1 MPSGVHEIV
10 KRVMRDPLGL
20 LGLILVII
28 VIGAA
33 LFAEVVAPYDPNKID
48 IISKL
53 QSPSAAHWLGTD
65 QLGRDTLSRI
75 IFGARV
81 AMGIAVFS
89 IGIGAF
95 IGLILGMLA
104 GYGPRW
110 LDSLLIFGF
119 DSLSAIPLILFA
131 LTVIVILGPGTGTLI
146 FVIAV
151 ISVPVYG
158 RLVRAQTLSLR
169 RSEFVLAEQS
179 MGASTLRIIGIHLL
193 PNVLGPLV
201 ILVSMDIPTVV
212 ALEAALSYLG
222 LGVKPPTPSWGTILN
237 DGYTSLR
244 ANPALVIAAGIP
256 LVIATLGFTFLGE
269 SLRDA
274 LDPKL
279 KNRPSA

>member
-1 MPSGVHEIV
+1 MPSGVLEILR
-10 KRVMRDPLGL
+10 RVMRDPLGL
-20 LGLILVII
+20 LGLVLVVI

-33 LFAEVVAPYDPNKID
+33 LFADVIAPYDPAKID
-48 IISKL
+48 VLNKL
-53 QSPSAAHWLGTD
+53 QGPSAAHWLGTD
-65 QLGRDTLSRI
+65 QLGRDTFSRI
-75 IFGARV
+75 IYGARV

-95 IGLILGMLA
+95 VGLILGILA

-110 LDSLLIFGF
+110 LDAVLIFFF

-131 LTVIVILGPGTGTLI
+131 LTVIVILGPGTSTLI

-169 RSEFVLAEQS
+169 RSEFILAEQA
-179 MGASTLRIIGIHLL
+179 MGASLPRIVGIHLL

-237 DGYTSLR
+237 DGYVSLR
-244 ANPALVIAAGIP
+244 TNPALVIAAGIP

-269 SLRDA
+269 ALRDA

-279 KNRPSA
+279 KVRRS

>member
-1 MPSGVHEIV
+1 MPSGVLEIL
-10 KRVMRDPLGL
+10 KRVTRDPLGL
-20 LGLILVII
+20 LGLVLVII

-33 LFAEVVAPYDPNKID
+33 LFADVVSPYDPAKID
-48 IISKL
+48 VLHKL
-53 QSPSAAHWLGTD
+53 QDPSAAHWLGTD

-75 IFGARV
+75 IYGARV

-95 IGLILGMLA
+95 IGLILGILA

-110 LDSLLIFGF
+110 LDAVLIFFF

-146 FVIAV
+146 FVIAL
-151 ISVPVYG
+151 ISIPVYG

-169 RSEFVLAEQS
+169 SSEFVLAEQS
-179 MGASTLRIIGIHLL
+179 MGASLPRIVGIHLL

-237 DGYTSLR
+237 DGYVSLR
-244 ANPALVIAAGIP
+244 TNPSLVIAAGIP

-269 SLRDA
+269 ALRDA

-279 KNRPSA
+279 KARRSA

>member
-1 MPSGVHEIV
+1 MPSGVLEIIR
-10 KRVMRDPLGL
+10 RVMRDPLGL
-20 LGLILVII
+20 LGLILVVI
-28 VIGAA
+28 VLGAA
-33 LFAEVVAPYDPNKID
+33 IFADVISPYDPAKID
-48 IISKL
+48 VLNKL

-75 IFGARV
+75 IHGARV

-110 LDSLLIFGF
+110 LDALLIFFF

-169 RSEFVLAEQS
+169 RSEFILAEQS
-179 MGASTLRIIGIHLL
+179 MGAGTPRIIGIHLL

-222 LGVKPPTPSWGTILN
+222 LGVRPPTPSWGTILN

-244 ANPALVIAAGIP
+244 TNPALVIAAGIP

-279 KNRPSA
+279 KSRLSP

>member
-1 MPSGVHEIV
+1 MPSGALEIL
-10 KRVMRDPLGL
+10 KRVTRDPFGL
-20 LGLILVII
+20 LGLVLVII
-28 VIGAA
+28 VLGAA
-33 LFAEVVAPYDPNKID
+33 IFADVVAPYDPAKID
-48 IISKL
+48 IINKL
-53 QSPSAAHWLGTD
+53 QGPSAAHWLGTD

-75 IFGARV
+75 IHGARV

-95 IGLILGMLA
+95 IGLILGILA

-110 LDSLLIFGF
+110 LDALLIFFF
-119 DSLSAIPLILFA
+119 DSLNAIPLILFA
-131 LTVIVILGPGTGTLI
+131 LTVIVILGPGTSTLI

-151 ISVPVYG
+151 ISIPVYG

-169 RSEFVLAEQS
+169 RSEFILAEQA
-179 MGASTLRIIGIHLL
+179 MGASLPRIVGIHLL

-201 ILVSMDIPTVV
+201 ILVSMDIPSVV

-244 ANPALVIAAGIP
+244 GNPALVIAAGIP

-269 SLRDA
+269 ALRDA

-279 KNRPSA
+279 KTRRPP

>member
-1 MPSGVHEIV
+1 MPSGALEIL
-10 KRVMRDPLGL
+10 KRVTRDPFGL
-20 LGLILVII
+20 LGLVLVII
-28 VIGAA
+28 VLGAA
-33 LFAEVVAPYDPNKID
+33 IFADVIAPYDPAKID
-48 IISKL
+48 IINKL
-53 QSPSAAHWLGTD
+53 QGPSAAHWLGTD

-75 IFGARV
+75 IYGARV

-95 IGLILGMLA
+95 IGLILGILA

-110 LDSLLIFGF
+110 LDAILIFFF
-119 DSLSAIPLILFA
+119 DSLNAIPLILFA
-131 LTVIVILGPGTGTLI
+131 LTVIVILGPGTSTLI

-151 ISVPVYG
+151 ISIPVYG

-169 RSEFVLAEQS
+169 RSEFILAEQA
-179 MGASTLRIIGIHLL
+179 MGASLPRIVGIHLL

-201 ILVSMDIPTVV
+201 ILVSMDIPSVV

-222 LGVKPPTPSWGTILN
+222 LGVRPPTPSWGTILN

-244 ANPALVIAAGIP
+244 SNPALVIAAGIP

-269 SLRDA
+269 ALRDA

-279 KNRPSA
+279 KTRRTP

>member
-1 MPSGVHEIV
+1 MPSGVHEIL

-33 LFAEVVAPYDPNKID
+33 VFADVVAPYDPNKID
-48 IISKL
+48 ILNKL

-95 IGLILGMLA
+95 VGLILGMLA

-110 LDSLLIFGF
+110 LDALLIFGF

-169 RSEFVLAEQS
+169 RSEFILAEQS
-179 MGASTLRIIGIHLL
+179 MGAGTLRIIGIHLL

-279 KNRPSA
+279 RNRPSA

>member
-1 MPSGVHEIV
+1 MPSGVHEIL

-20 LGLILVII
+20 LGLVLVII

-33 LFAEVVAPYDPNKID
+33 LFADVISPYDPSRID
-48 IISKL
+48 VLNKL

-75 IFGARV
+75 IYGARV

-95 IGLILGMLA
+95 VGLILGLLA

-110 LDSLLIFGF
+110 LDALLIFCF

-158 RLVRAQTLSLR
+158 RIVRAQTLSLR
-169 RSEFVLAEQS
+169 RSEFILAEQS
-179 MGASTLRIIGIHLL
+179 MGAGTARIIGIHLL

-244 ANPALVIAAGIP
+244 TNPALVIAAGIP

-279 KNRPSA
+279 RNRPSS

>member
-1 MPSGVHEIV
+1 MPSGVIEIL

-20 LGLILVII
+20 LGLVLVVI

-33 LFAEVVAPYDPNKID
+33 IFADVISPYDPSKID
-48 IISKL
+48 VLNKL
-53 QSPSAAHWLGTD
+53 QNPSAAHWLGTD

-75 IFGARV
+75 IYGARV

-89 IGIGAF
+89 ISIGAF
-95 IGLILGMLA
+95 VGLILGMLA

-110 LDSLLIFGF
+110 LDALLIFCF

-158 RLVRAQTLSLR
+158 RIVRAQTLSLR
-169 RSEFVLAEQS
+169 RSEFILAEQS
-179 MGASTLRIIGIHLL
+179 MGAGTARIIGIHLL

-222 LGVKPPTPSWGTILN
+222 LGVRPPTPSWGTILN

-279 KNRPSA
+279 RNRPSS

>member
-1 MPSGVHEIV
+1 MPSGALEIL
-10 KRVMRDPLGL
+10 KRVTRDPFGL
-20 LGLILVII
+20 LGLVLVI
-28 VIGAA
+28 VTLGAA
-33 LFAEVVAPYDPNKID
+33 IFADVLAPYDPAKID
-48 IISKL
+48 ILNKL
-53 QSPSAAHWLGTD
+53 QGPSAAHWLGTD

-75 IFGARV
+75 IHGARV

-95 IGLILGMLA
+95 IGLILGILA

-110 LDSLLIFGF
+110 LDALLIFFF

-131 LTVIVILGPGTGTLI
+131 LTVIVILGPGTSTLI

-151 ISVPVYG
+151 ISIPVYG

-169 RSEFVLAEQS
+169 RSEFILAEQS
-179 MGASTLRIIGIHLL
+179 MGASLPRIVGIHLL

-201 ILVSMDIPTVV
+201 ILVSMDIPSVV

-244 ANPALVIAAGIP
+244 SNPALVIAAGIP

-269 SLRDA
+269 ALRDA

-279 KNRPSA
+279 KTRRPP

>member
-1 MPSGVHEIV
+1 MPSGVLEILR
-10 KRVMRDPLGL
+10 RVMRDPLGL
-20 LGLILVII
+20 LGLVLVVV

-33 LFAEVVAPYDPNKID
+33 LFADVVSPYDPAKID
-48 IISKL
+48 VLNKL

-75 IFGARV
+75 IHGARV

-95 IGLILGMLA
+95 VGLILGILA

-110 LDSLLIFGF
+110 LDAVLIFFF

-131 LTVIVILGPGTGTLI
+131 LTVIVILGPGTSTLI
-146 FVIAV
+146 FVIAL
-151 ISVPVYG
+151 ISIPIYG

-169 RSEFVLAEQS
+169 RSEFILAEQS
-179 MGASTLRIIGIHLL
+179 MGASLPRIVGIHLL

-237 DGYTSLR
+237 DGYVSLR
-244 ANPALVIAAGIP
+244 TNPALVIAAGIP

-269 SLRDA
+269 ALRDA

-279 KNRPSA
+279 QTRRSP

>member
-1 MPSGVHEIV
+1 MPSGVHEIL

-20 LGLILVII
+20 LGLILVVI

-33 LFAEVVAPYDPNKID
+33 LFADVVAPYDPNKID
-48 IISKL
+48 IINKL

-95 IGLILGMLA
+95 VGLILGMLA

-110 LDSLLIFGF
+110 LDALLIFCF

-169 RSEFVLAEQS
+169 RSEFILAEQS
-179 MGASTLRIIGIHLL
+179 MGAGTLRIIGIHLL

-279 KNRPSA
+279 RNRPSS

>member
-1 MPSGVHEIV
+1 MPSGVLEILR
-10 KRVMRDPLGL
+10 RVTRDPLGL
-20 LGLILVII
+20 LGLVLVVI

-33 LFAEVVAPYDPNKID
+33 LFADVVSPYDPAKID
-48 IISKL
+48 VLHKL
-53 QSPSAAHWLGTD
+53 QDPSAAHWLGTD

-75 IFGARV
+75 IYGARV

-95 IGLILGMLA
+95 IGLILGILA

-110 LDSLLIFGF
+110 LDAVLIFFF

-131 LTVIVILGPGTGTLI
+131 LTVIVILGPGTSTLI
-146 FVIAV
+146 LVIAL
-151 ISVPVYG
+151 ISIPVYG

-169 RSEFVLAEQS
+169 RSEFILAEQS
-179 MGASTLRIIGIHLL
+179 MGAGMSRIIGIHLL

-222 LGVKPPTPSWGTILN
+222 LGVRPPTPSWGTILN
-237 DGYTSLR
+237 DGY
-244 ANPALVIAAGIP
+244 V
-256 LVIATLGFTFLGE
+256 
-269 SLRDA
+269 
-274 LDPKL
+274 
-279 KNRPSA
+279 

>member
-1 MPSGVHEIV
+1 MPSGALEIL
-10 KRVMRDPLGL
+10 KRVTRDPFGL
-20 LGLILVII
+20 LGLVLVII
-28 VIGAA
+28 TLGAA
-33 LFAEVVAPYDPNKID
+33 IFADVLAPYDPAKID
-48 IISKL
+48 ILNKL
-53 QSPSAAHWLGTD
+53 QGPSAAHWLGTD

-75 IFGARV
+75 IHGARV

-95 IGLILGMLA
+95 IGLILGILA

-110 LDSLLIFGF
+110 LDALLIFFF

-131 LTVIVILGPGTGTLI
+131 LTVIVILGPGTSTLI

-151 ISVPVYG
+151 ISIPVYG

-169 RSEFVLAEQS
+169 RSEFILAEQS
-179 MGASTLRIIGIHLL
+179 MGASLPRIVGIHLL

-201 ILVSMDIPTVV
+201 ILVSMDIPSVV

-244 ANPALVIAAGIP
+244 SNPALVIAAGIP

-269 SLRDA
+269 ALRDA

-279 KNRPSA
+279 KTRRTP

>member
-1 MPSGVHEIV
+1 MPSGALEIL
-10 KRVMRDPLGL
+10 KRVTRDPFGL
-20 LGLILVII
+20 LGLVLVII
-28 VIGAA
+28 VLGAA
-33 LFAEVVAPYDPNKID
+33 IFADVVAPYDPAKID
-48 IISKL
+48 IINKL
-53 QSPSAAHWLGTD
+53 QGPSVAHWLGTD

-75 IFGARV
+75 IYGARV

-95 IGLILGMLA
+95 IGLILGILA

-110 LDSLLIFGF
+110 LDALLIFFF
-119 DSLSAIPLILFA
+119 DSLNAIPLILFA
-131 LTVIVILGPGTGTLI
+131 LTVIVILGPGTSTLI

-151 ISVPVYG
+151 ISIPVYG

-169 RSEFVLAEQS
+169 RSEFILAEQA
-179 MGASTLRIIGIHLL
+179 MGASLPRIVGIHLL

-201 ILVSMDIPTVV
+201 ILVSMDIPSVV

-244 ANPALVIAAGIP
+244 SNPALVIAAGIP

-269 SLRDA
+269 ALRDA

-279 KNRPSA
+279 KTRRTP

>member
-1 MPSGVHEIV
+1 MPSGVLEIL
-10 KRVMRDPLGL
+10 KRVTRDPLGL
-20 LGLILVII
+20 LGLVLVVI

-33 LFAEVVAPYDPNKID
+33 LFADVVSPYDPAKID
-48 IISKL
+48 VLHKL
-53 QSPSAAHWLGTD
+53 QDPSAAHWLGTD

-75 IFGARV
+75 IYGARV
-81 AMGIAVFS
+81 AMGIAIFS

-95 IGLILGMLA
+95 IGLILGILA

-110 LDSLLIFGF
+110 LDSVLIFFF

-146 FVIAV
+146 FVIAL
-151 ISVPVYG
+151 ISIPVYG

-169 RSEFVLAEQS
+169 RSEFILAEQS
-179 MGASTLRIIGIHLL
+179 MGASLPRIVGIHLL

-237 DGYTSLR
+237 DGYVSLR
-244 ANPALVIAAGIP
+244 TNPSLVIAAGIP

-269 SLRDA
+269 ALRDA

-279 KNRPSA
+279 KARRSA

>member
-1 MPSGVHEIV
+1 MPSGVLEIL
-10 KRVMRDPLGL
+10 KRVTRDPLGL
-20 LGLILVII
+20 LGLVLVVI
-28 VIGAA
+28 VVGAA
-33 LFAEVVAPYDPNKID
+33 LFANVIAPYDPAKID
-48 IISKL
+48 VLSKL
-53 QSPSAAHWLGTD
+53 QGPSAAHWLGTD

-75 IFGARV
+75 IYGARV

-95 IGLILGMLA
+95 IGLILGILA

-110 LDSLLIFGF
+110 LDAILIFFF

-146 FVIAV
+146 FVIAL
-151 ISVPVYG
+151 ISIPVYG

-169 RSEFVLAEQS
+169 RSEFILAEQS
-179 MGASTLRIIGIHLL
+179 MGASLPRIVGIHLL

-237 DGYTSLR
+237 DGYVSLR
-244 ANPALVIAAGIP
+244 TNPSLVIAAGIP

-269 SLRDA
+269 ALRDA

-279 KNRPSA
+279 KARRAS

>member
-1 MPSGVHEIV
+1 MPSGVLEILR
-10 KRVMRDPLGL
+10 RVTRDPLGL
-20 LGLILVII
+20 LGLVLVVI

-33 LFAEVVAPYDPNKID
+33 LFADVISPYDPAKID
-48 IISKL
+48 VLHKL
-53 QSPSAAHWLGTD
+53 QDPSATHWLGTD

-75 IFGARV
+75 IYGARV

-95 IGLILGMLA
+95 IGLILGILA

-110 LDSLLIFGF
+110 LDAVLIFFF

-131 LTVIVILGPGTGTLI
+131 LTVIVILGPGTSTLI
-146 FVIAV
+146 LVIAL
-151 ISVPVYG
+151 ISIPVYG

-169 RSEFVLAEQS
+169 SSEFVLAEQS
-179 MGASTLRIIGIHLL
+179 MGASLPRIVGIHLL

-237 DGYTSLR
+237 DGYVSLR
-244 ANPALVIAAGIP
+244 TNPSLVIAAGIP

-269 SLRDA
+269 ALRDA

-279 KNRPSA
+279 KARRSA

>member
-1 MPSGVHEIV
+1 MPSGALEIL
-10 KRVMRDPLGL
+10 KRVTRDPFGL
-20 LGLILVII
+20 LGLVLVII
-28 VIGAA
+28 VLGAA
-33 LFAEVVAPYDPNKID
+33 IFADVVAPYDPAKID
-48 IISKL
+48 IINKL
-53 QSPSAAHWLGTD
+53 QGPSAAHWLGTD

-75 IFGARV
+75 IYGARV

-95 IGLILGMLA
+95 IGLILGILA

-110 LDSLLIFGF
+110 LDALLIFFF
-119 DSLSAIPLILFA
+119 DSLNAIPLILFA
-131 LTVIVILGPGTGTLI
+131 LTVIVILGPGTSTLI

-151 ISVPVYG
+151 ISIPVYG

-169 RSEFVLAEQS
+169 RSEFILAEQA
-179 MGASTLRIIGIHLL
+179 MGASLPRIVGIHLL

-201 ILVSMDIPTVV
+201 ILVSMDIPSVV

-244 ANPALVIAAGIP
+244 SNPALVIAAGIP

-269 SLRDA
+269 ALRDA

-279 KNRPSA
+279 KTRRTP

>member
-1 MPSGVHEIV
+1 MPSGVHEIIR
-10 KRVMRDPLGL
+10 RVMRDPLGL
-20 LGLILVII
+20 LGLVLVII
-28 VIGAA
+28 VLGSAI
-33 LFAEVVAPYDPNKID
+33 FADIVAPYDPTRID
-48 IISKL
+48 VLNKL
-53 QSPSAAHWLGTD
+53 QGPSAAHWLGTD

-75 IFGARV
+75 IYGARV

-95 IGLILGMLA
+95 VGLILGILA

-110 LDSLLIFGF
+110 LDSLLIFFF

-131 LTVIVILGPGTGTLI
+131 LTVIVILGPGTATLI

-151 ISVPVYG
+151 ISIPVYG

-169 RSEFVLAEQS
+169 RSEFIIAEQS
-179 MGASTLRIIGIHLL
+179 MGASLARIVGIHLL

-222 LGVKPPTPSWGTILN
+222 LGVKPPTPSWGTILY

-244 ANPALVIAAGIP
+244 TNPALVVAAGIP

-279 KNRPSA
+279 KPRLR

>member
-1 MPSGVHEIV
+1 MPSGVLEIL
-10 KRVMRDPLGL
+10 KRVTRDPLGL
-20 LGLILVII
+20 LGLVLVVI

-33 LFAEVVAPYDPNKID
+33 LFADVVSPYDPAKID
-48 IISKL
+48 VLHKL
-53 QSPSAAHWLGTD
+53 QDPSAAHWLGTD

-75 IFGARV
+75 IYGARV

-95 IGLILGMLA
+95 IGLILGILA

-110 LDSLLIFGF
+110 LDAVLIFFF

-131 LTVIVILGPGTGTLI
+131 LTVIVILGPGTGTLV
-146 FVIAV
+146 FVIAL
-151 ISVPVYG
+151 ISIPVYG

-169 RSEFVLAEQS
+169 SSEFVLAEQS
-179 MGASTLRIIGIHLL
+179 MGASLPRIVGIHLL

-237 DGYTSLR
+237 DGYVSLR
-244 ANPALVIAAGIP
+244 TNPSLVIAAGIP

-269 SLRDA
+269 ALRDA

-279 KNRPSA
+279 KARRSA

>member
-1 MPSGVHEIV
+1 MPSGALDIL
-10 KRVMRDPLGL
+10 KRVTRDPFGL
-20 LGLILVII
+20 LGLVFVVI
-28 VIGAA
+28 VLGAA
-33 LFAEVVAPYDPNKID
+33 IFADVVAPYDPARID
-48 IISKL
+48 IVNKL
-53 QSPSAAHWLGTD
+53 QGPSAAHWLGTD
-65 QLGRDTLSRI
+65 QLGRDTLSRVI
-75 IFGARV
+75 YGARV

-95 IGLILGMLA
+95 IGLILGILA

-110 LDSLLIFGF
+110 LDALLIFFF

-131 LTVIVILGPGTGTLI
+131 LTVIVILGPGTSTLV

-151 ISVPVYG
+151 ISIPVYG

-169 RSEFVLAEQS
+169 RSEFILAEQS
-179 MGASTLRIIGIHLL
+179 MGAGLPRIVGIHLL

-201 ILVSMDIPTVV
+201 ILVSMDIPSVV

-279 KNRPSA
+279 KTRRSP

>member
-1 MPSGVHEIV
+1 MPSGVLEIL

-20 LGLILVII
+20 LGLILVVI
-28 VIGAA
+28 VLGAA
-33 LFAEVVAPYDPNKID
+33 IFADVISPYDPAKID
-48 IISKL
+48 VLNKL

-75 IFGARV
+75 IYGARV

-110 LDSLLIFGF
+110 LDALLIFFF

-131 LTVIVILGPGTGTLI
+131 LTVIVILGPGAGTLI

-151 ISVPVYG
+151 ISIPVYG
-158 RLVRAQTLSLR
+158 RLIRAQTLSLR
-169 RSEFVLAEQS
+169 RSEFILAEQS
-179 MGASTLRIIGIHLL
+179 IGAGTPRIIGIHLL

-222 LGVKPPTPSWGTILN
+222 LGVRPPTPSWGTILN

-244 ANPALVIAAGIP
+244 TNPALVIAAGIP

-269 SLRDA
+269 ALRDA

-279 KNRPSA
+279 KHKSFP

>member
-1 MPSGVHEIV
+1 MPSAALEIL

-20 LGLILVII
+20 LGLVLVII
-28 VIGAA
+28 VLGAA
-33 LFAEVVAPYDPNKID
+33 VFADVVAPYDPTKID
-48 IISKL
+48 VLNKL
-53 QSPSAAHWLGTD
+53 QDPTAAHWLGTD

-75 IFGARV
+75 IHGARV

-95 IGLILGMLA
+95 IGLILGILA

-110 LDSLLIFGF
+110 LDSVLIFFF

-146 FVIAV
+146 FVIAM
-151 ISVPVYG
+151 ISIPVYG

-169 RSEFVLAEQS
+169 RSEFILAEQS
-179 MGASTLRIIGIHLL
+179 MGAGMARIVGIHLL

-237 DGYTSLR
+237 DGYVSLR
-244 ANPALVIAAGIP
+244 TNPALVIAAGIP

-269 SLRDA
+269 ALRDA

-279 KNRPSA
+279 KGRRS

>member
-1 MPSGVHEIV
+1 MLEIL
-10 KRVMRDPLGL
+10 KRVTRDPLGL
-20 LGLILVII
+20 LGLVLVVI

-33 LFAEVVAPYDPNKID
+33 LFADAISPYDPARID
-48 IISKL
+48 VLNKL
-53 QSPSAAHWLGTD
+53 QGPSAAHWLGTD

-75 IFGARV
+75 IHGARV

-95 IGLILGMLA
+95 IGLILGILA

-110 LDSLLIFGF
+110 LDAVLIFFF

-146 FVIAV
+146 FVIAL
-151 ISVPVYG
+151 ISIPVYG

-169 RSEFVLAEQS
+169 RSEFILAEQS
-179 MGASTLRIIGIHLL
+179 MGASLPRIVGIHLL

-237 DGYTSLR
+237 DGYVSLR
-244 ANPALVIAAGIP
+244 TNPSLVIAAGIP
-256 LVIATLGFTFLGE
+256 LVIATLGFTFFGE
-269 SLRDA
+269 ALRDA

-279 KNRPSA
+279 KGRRAS

>member
-1 MPSGVHEIV
+1 MPSGALDIL
-10 KRVMRDPLGL
+10 KRVTRDPFGL
-20 LGLILVII
+20 LGLVLVII
-28 VIGAA
+28 VLGAA
-33 LFAEVVAPYDPNKID
+33 IFADVVAPYDPAKID
-48 IISKL
+48 IINKL
-53 QSPSAAHWLGTD
+53 QGPSAAHWLGTD

-75 IFGARV
+75 IHGARV

-95 IGLILGMLA
+95 IGLILGILA

-110 LDSLLIFGF
+110 LDALLIFFF

-131 LTVIVILGPGTGTLI
+131 LTVIVILGPGTSTLI

-151 ISVPVYG
+151 ISIPVYG

-169 RSEFVLAEQS
+169 RSEFILAEQA
-179 MGASTLRIIGIHLL
+179 MGASLPRIVGIHLL

-201 ILVSMDIPTVV
+201 ILVSMDIPSVV

-222 LGVKPPTPSWGTILN
+222 LGVRPPTPSWGTILN

-244 ANPALVIAAGIP
+244 SNPALVIAAGVP

-269 SLRDA
+269 ALRDA

-279 KNRPSA
+279 KTRRTP

>member
-1 MPSGVHEIV
+1 MPSVAHDIL
-10 KRVMRDPLGL
+10 KRVTRDPLGL
-20 LGLILVII
+20 LGLVLVVI
-28 VIGAA
+28 VLGAA
-33 LFAEVVAPYDPNKID
+33 IFADVVAPYDPAKID
-48 IISKL
+48 VLHKL
-53 QSPSAAHWLGTD
+53 QGPSAAHWLGTD
-65 QLGRDTLSRI
+65 QLGRDTLSRVI
-75 IFGARV
+75 YGARV

-95 IGLILGMLA
+95 IGLILGILA

-110 LDSLLIFGF
+110 LDAVLIFFF

-131 LTVIVILGPGTGTLI
+131 LTVIVILGPGTSTLI
-146 FVIAV
+146 FVIAM
-151 ISVPVYG
+151 ISIPVYG

-169 RSEFVLAEQS
+169 RSEFILAEQS
-179 MGASTLRIIGIHLL
+179 MGAGLARIIGIHLL

-237 DGYTSLR
+237 DGYVSLR
-244 ANPALVIAAGIP
+244 TNPALVIAAGIP

-269 SLRDA
+269 ALRDA

-279 KNRPSA
+279 KGRRSS

>member
-1 MPSGVHEIV
+1 MPSGALEIL
-10 KRVMRDPLGL
+10 KRVTRDPLGL
-20 LGLILVII
+20 LGLVFVVI
-28 VIGAA
+28 VLGAA
-33 LFAEVVAPYDPNKID
+33 IFADFIAPYDPAKID
-48 IISKL
+48 IVNKL
-53 QSPSAAHWLGTD
+53 QGPSAAHWLGTD

-75 IFGARV
+75 IYGARV

-95 IGLILGMLA
+95 IGLILGILA

-110 LDSLLIFGF
+110 LDALLIFFF

-131 LTVIVILGPGTGTLI
+131 LTVIVILGPGTTTLI

-151 ISVPVYG
+151 ISIPVYG

-169 RSEFVLAEQS
+169 SSEFILAEQS
-179 MGASTLRIIGIHLL
+179 MGASLPRIVGIHLL

-201 ILVSMDIPTVV
+201 ILVSMDIPSVV

-237 DGYTSLR
+237 DGYSSLR
-244 ANPALVIAAGIP
+244 TNPALVIAAGIP

-269 SLRDA
+269 ALRDA

-279 KNRPSA
+279 KSRRTP

>member
-1 MPSGVHEIV
+1 MPSGALEIL
-10 KRVMRDPLGL
+10 KRVTRDPFGL
-20 LGLILVII
+20 LGLVLVII
-28 VIGAA
+28 TLGAA
-33 LFAEVVAPYDPNKID
+33 IFADVLAPYDPAKID
-48 IISKL
+48 ILNKL
-53 QSPSAAHWLGTD
+53 QGPSAAHWLGTD

-75 IFGARV
+75 IHGARV

-95 IGLILGMLA
+95 IGLVLGILA

-110 LDSLLIFGF
+110 LDALLIFFF

-131 LTVIVILGPGTGTLI
+131 LTVIVILGPGTSTLI

-151 ISVPVYG
+151 ISIPVYG

-169 RSEFVLAEQS
+169 RSEFILAEQS
-179 MGASTLRIIGIHLL
+179 MGASLPRIVGIHLL

-201 ILVSMDIPTVV
+201 ILVSMDIPSVV

-237 DGYTSLR
+237 DGYISLR
-244 ANPALVIAAGIP
+244 SNPALVIAAGIP

-269 SLRDA
+269 ALRDA
-274 LDPKL
+274 LDPRL
-279 KNRPSA
+279 KTRRTP

>member
-1 MPSGVHEIV
+1 MPSGVLETLR
-10 KRVMRDPLGL
+10 RVARDPLGL
-20 LGLILVII
+20 LGLILVVI
-28 VIGAA
+28 VLGCAI
-33 LFAEVVAPYDPNKID
+33 FADVISPYDPSRID
-48 IISKL
+48 VLSKL

-75 IFGARV
+75 IYGARV

-110 LDSLLIFGF
+110 LDAVLIFFF

-169 RSEFVLAEQS
+169 RSEFILAEQS
-179 MGASTLRIIGIHLL
+179 MGAATSRIIGIHLL

-222 LGVKPPTPSWGTILN
+222 LGVRPPTPSWGTILN

-244 ANPALVIAAGIP
+244 TNPALVIAAGIP

-269 SLRDA
+269 ALRDA

-279 KNRPSA
+279 KARRA

>member
-1 MPSGVHEIV
+1 MPSGVLEILR
-10 KRVMRDPLGL
+10 RVTRDPLGL
-20 LGLILVII
+20 LGLVLVVI

-33 LFAEVVAPYDPNKID
+33 LFADVVSPYDPAKID
-48 IISKL
+48 VLHKL
-53 QSPSAAHWLGTD
+53 QDPSAAHWLGTD

-75 IFGARV
+75 IYGARV
-81 AMGIAVFS
+81 AIGIAIIS

-95 IGLILGMLA
+95 IGLILGILA

-110 LDSLLIFGF
+110 LDAVLIFFF

-131 LTVIVILGPGTGTLI
+131 LTVIVILGPGTSTLI
-146 FVIAV
+146 LVIAL
-151 ISVPVYG
+151 ISIPVYG

-169 RSEFVLAEQS
+169 SSEFVLAEQS
-179 MGASTLRIIGIHLL
+179 MGASLPRIVGIHLL

-237 DGYTSLR
+237 DGYVSLR
-244 ANPALVIAAGIP
+244 TNPSLVIAAGIP

-269 SLRDA
+269 ALRDA

-279 KNRPSA
+279 KARRSA